1 MCNRRSCGRARINS
15 LIRAT
20 YSTQSIQGVS
30 LLSDV
35 SAHGLK
41 LSHVAADRAPQVGED
56 IRITIHLNGVPFE
69 VQGQVA
75 NLQGRAIGVQVLP
88 DCRSR
93 QRALVRAL
101 VNLAPSVDVG
111 LVEQRDSNTLSIK
124 GALTGTLSSDLVY
137 LLKTLPVRWLD
148 LAEVE
153 RLDLPGLGLCLLA
166 REKFYVQPVNVNQV
180 VRDHMRLA
188 GVSEAYL
195 SDTIT
200 VEQEVAVDAVR

>member
-20 YSTQSIQGVS
+20 YATPSIQGVS

-41 LSHVAADRAPQVGED
+41 LSHVAVGCAPKIGET
-56 IRITIHLNGVPFE
+56 IWVTIHLNGVPFE
-69 VQGQVA
+69 VQGHVV
-75 NLQGRAIGVQVLP
+75 NLQGRAVGIQVMQE
-88 DCRSR
+88 CRSR

-111 LVEQRDSNTLSIK
+111 LVEQRNDNTLGIK

-137 LLKTLPVRWLD
+137 LLKTMPVRWLD
-148 LAEVE
+148 LSEVE

-166 REKFYVQPVNVNQV
+166 RDKFYVQLINVNQV
-180 VRDHMRLA
+180 VREHIRLA

-200 VEQEVAVDAVR
+200 VEQDVAAEAAY